1 MRRFVLEAIFLSIAA
16 TVIWWLTDD
25 LTAQTTIAG
34 GRLLHR
40 LVGYPAPGM
49 AQGVHLYWLSPLFP
63 PLVGL
68 LLASRWVP
76 WPRRL
81 IGLGITLIAFWYMV
95 SFQAAVTFSPY
106 LTNSAI
112 RAYLMK
118 SLISLNQVAVPIVL
132 WLIVAGVPRSSY
144 FTSGQQPARASSKQ
158 HRTAPARNARTPPA
172 RSAGTKPPKAGIH
185 PLLVVVFSGVLC
197 LITTLPVILAIE
209 QTTPELDAVRK
220 RVANAIIAK
229 DYARAGE
236 AIRQLHALQGP
247 SSNLRHLHAELK
259 RLATNTTP

>member
-1 MRRFVLEAIFLSIAA
+1 MRRFILDAILLSIAA
-16 TVIWWLTDD
+16 TILWWLTDD
-25 LTAQTTIAG
+25 LTAKTTIAG

-40 LVGYPAPGM
+40 LIGYPAPGM
-49 AQGVHLYWLSPLFP
+49 AEGVHLYWLSPLFP

-81 IGLGITLIAFWYMV
+81 IGLAITLLAFWYMV

-118 SLISLNQVAVPIVL
+118 SLISLNQVAVPILL
-132 WLIVAGVPRSSY
+132 WLIVAGVPRRAY
-144 FTSGQQPARASSKQ
+144 FAREKQRGTTTSEQARTTPAKQ
-158 HRTAPARNARTPPA
+158 ARTAPAKVAAGLQPA
-172 RSAGTKPPKAGIH
+172 GVH
-185 PLLVVVFSGVLC
+185 PLVVLALSGALC
-197 LITTLPVILAIE
+197 LVATLPVILAIE
-209 QTTPELDAVRK
+209 QTTPELNAARK
-220 RVANAIIAK
+220 RVANAIIAE
-229 DYARAGE
+229 DYARATE

-247 SSNLRHLHAELK
+247 SSNLRNLNAELQ
-259 RLATNTTP
+259 RLATERTPP